1 MMKQSEHNIPK
12 EELPLGLMQ
21 LPDKTFEYDLAVS
34 NKYQSFST
42 ELLRL
47 SLLGIAAIGFLVVN
61 VLAKGVPQSNS
72 YLKYFLSIS
81 LACLGLSA
89 GCALLHG
96 YASADAIA
104 YQLGALRLEVRRSK
118 EKDDVQRAT
127 GEKKKMWRSF
137 RREIGLTIAS
147 GIFLWL
153 GAAALAISFI
163 VML

>member
-1 MMKQSEHNIPK
+1 MKESEPNVPK

-21 LPDKTFEYDLAVS
+21 LPNNTFEHDLAVS

-47 SLLGIAAIGFLVVN
+47 SLLGIAAIGFLVAN
-61 VLAKGVPQSNS
+61 ILAKDVPHSNS
-72 YLKYFLSIS
+72 YLKYSLSIS

-104 YQLGALRLEVRRSK
+104 YQLGALRREVRRSK
-118 EKDDVQRAT
+118 DKDDVNRAKE
-127 GEKKKMWRSF
+127 EKKKMWKSF
-137 RREIGLTIAS
+137 RREIGLTIVS

-153 GAAALAISFI
+153 GAVALAISFI